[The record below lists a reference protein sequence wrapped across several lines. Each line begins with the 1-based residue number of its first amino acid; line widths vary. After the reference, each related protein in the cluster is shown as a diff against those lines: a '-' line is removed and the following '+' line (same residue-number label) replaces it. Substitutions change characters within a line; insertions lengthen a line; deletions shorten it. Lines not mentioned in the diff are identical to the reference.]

1 MPYSFIALALVLI
14 VVIRFLVAADAPV
27 RAKTF
32 VAVVLLVSLVA
43 QFGFPRWHL
52 VALLLQAL
60 LGIGLVLYS
69 KLTRGP
75 CNGRP

>member
-1 MPYSFIALALVLI
+1 L
-14 VVIRFLVAADAPV
+14 
-27 RAKTF
+27 
-32 VAVVLLVSLVA
+32 LVA

-52 VALLLQAL
+52 VALLLQGL

-75 CNGRP
+75 CSGRPSSDSADNVRPHVR